1 MSVQHRPSQPKP
13 GAPVLLS
20 GVSARAEMAALLA
33 GVALWEIVARV
44 TNLLWLPPAS
54 QVAKAIVRMTYS
66 GEIVGNLMVSL
77 GSLAL
82 GLSIALGVGL
92 TVGLLMGLVK
102 VIGEALDPYVNALM
116 ISPSL
121 AFAPVFFAL
130 FGLARTTQIAVIVM
144 YAMFVIIVN
153 TATGVKLADRQL
165 IEMATS
171 FGASRMQIII
181 RVVLPAAMP
190 LVFAGLR
197 LAVGR
202 GVKGM
207 INGEMFLAFV
217 GIGALAQ
224 RYGGQLKIAE
234 VAGIAV
240 VITSVALVLNWLVQ
254 NMEYRATR
262 WAD

>member
-1 MSVQHRPSQPKP
+1 
-13 GAPVLLS
+13 
-20 GVSARAEMAALLA
+20 
-33 GVALWEIVARV
+33 
-44 TNLLWLPPAS
+44 
-54 QVAKAIVRMTYS
+54 
-66 GEIVGNLMVSL
+66 
-77 GSLAL
+77 
-82 GLSIALGVGL
+82 
-92 TVGLLMGLVK
+92 
-102 VIGEALDPYVNALM
+102 
-116 ISPSL
+116 
-121 AFAPVFFAL
+121 
-130 FGLARTTQIAVIVM
+130 M

>member
-1 MSVQHRPSQPKP
+1 MEVKHETSQSKKESPL
-13 GAPVLLS
+13 LLS
-20 GVSARAEMAALLA
+20 GMSTRVEVVSLLA
-33 GVALWEIVARV
+33 GIILWEIAARV
-44 TNLLWLPPAS
+44 MGLLWLPPAS
-54 QVAKAIVRMTYS
+54 QVAKAVVRMIYS
-66 GEIVGNLMVSL
+66 GEILENLLASL

-92 TVGLLMGLVK
+92 TIGLLMGLFKLVNE
-102 VIGEALDPYVNALM
+102 VLDPYVNALL

-130 FGLARTTQIAVIVM
+130 FGLARNTQVAVIVM
-144 YAMFVIIVN
+144 YSMFVIIVN
-153 TATGVKLADRQL
+153 TTTGVKLADQRL
-165 IEMATS
+165 AEMAHS
-171 FGASRMQIII
+171 FGASRTQIIT
-181 RVVLPAAMP
+181 RVILPAALPMI
-190 LVFAGLR
+190 FAGLR

-202 GVKGM
+202 AVKGM

-224 RYGGQLKIAE
+224 RYGGQMKIAE

-240 VITSVALVLNWLVQ
+240 IITAVALVLNWLVQ
-254 NMEYRATR
+254 NAEYKFTR